1 MLVKVVL
8 SYYMEGEHSQG
19 ANQSKGVWSGGEW
32 SLLKGGGRGAAG
44 HVLTCGR
51 VAVLGPLRGPARKT
65 RRTLARRAL
74 LCCRAERRRRE
85 DRSPDADWCAGVEEV
100 TLGAGTAGNTWRRLR
115 PGRPLPTE
123 RRLGDG
129 WPPQVR
135 AVDAPAPQDV
145 PA

>member
-32 SLLKGGGRGAAG
+32 GLLKGGGRGAAG

-65 RRTLARRAL
+65 RRTLAWRAL
-74 LCCRAERRRRE
+74 LCCRDERRRRE
-85 DRSPDADWCAGVEEV
+85 D
-100 TLGAGTAGNTWRRLR
+100 
-115 PGRPLPTE
+115 
-123 RRLGDG
+123 
-129 WPPQVR
+129 
-135 AVDAPAPQDV
+135 
-145 PA
+145 

>member
-65 RRTLARRAL
+65 RRTLAWRAR
-74 LCCRAERRRRE
+74 CSA
-85 DRSPDADWCAGVEEV
+85 
-100 TLGAGTAGNTWRRLR
+100 AGTSAAAVRTDRPTPIGAQGLR
-115 PGRPLPTE
+115 K
-123 RRLGDG
+123 
-129 WPPQVR
+129 
-135 AVDAPAPQDV
+135 
-145 PA
+145 